1 MSPVVL
7 VPLVI
12 LIFSLLVIV
21 HESGHFIT
29 AKLAGI
35 KVEQFSVG
43 FGPQLF
49 GWTRGET
56 LYAVRAI
63 PLGGFVKL
71 AGMDGSMDAGPRSFN
86 AHPLWQRFVVIVA
99 GSAFNL
105 ALPVLIFF
113 GVLAGTLALSQWR
126 ERLKALAQRN
136 PQLPYVKY
144 ESFIVP
150 AAWSGQLIAP
160 LVFIAAWVYLL
171 GHGYGFLSR

>member
-1 MSPVVL
+1 MAERNEAIRAVAAADEYATLRNEVKHEDDLIGQRVSWFMASQAFLLVSLAIAHKGETDMPTSANNNLFPLVPVVAL
-7 VPLVI
+7 V
-12 LIFSLLVIV
+12 S
-21 HESGHFIT
+21 S
-29 AKLAGI
+29 
-35 KVEQFSVG
+35 
-43 FGPQLF
+43 
-49 GWTRGET
+49 
-56 LYAVRAI
+56 
-63 PLGGFVKL
+63 
-71 AGMDGSMDAGPRSFN
+71 
-86 AHPLWQRFVVIVA
+86 
-99 GSAFNL
+99 
-105 ALPVLIFF
+105 VLIFF